1 VPTWTRK
8 ICRDL
13 IILFITKDGSKRKAS
28 LEYDIWE
35 LALINIPPLL
45 SWDEWVPEDRVM
57 KWTETNLQKQSQL
70 REAYNKKKPARS
82 TTSASAISDRA
93 HDGESRGRKRARDSS
108 MDKAKVH

>member
-1 VPTWTRK
+1 MG
-8 ICRDL
+8 I
-13 IILFITKDGSKRKAS
+13 
-28 LEYDIWE
+28 
-35 LALINIPPLL
+35 ALINIPPLL